1 MITMGFIK
9 EYKKAQLENAGYE
22 VVPVIKIAEIEG
34 KPFTV
39 KDVKIQYD
47 AKGHN
52 GKLVDRA
59 ILTVIVDNEKR
70 ILFINQKWL
79 FEMFEQ
85 GRADADYGTLVLR
98 KKVKGDKT
106 FWDIDKEDDGR
117 SEKDCMWEGY

>member
-22 VVPVIKIAEIEG
+22 VVPVIKMAEIEG

-47 AKGHN
+47 AKGYN
-52 GKLVDRA
+52 GEPVDRA
-59 ILTVIVDNEKR
+59 ILTVIVNNEKR

-85 GRADADYGTLVLR
+85 GGAGADYGTLVLR

-106 FWDIDKEDDGR
+106 FWDIDEA
-117 SEKDCMWEGY
+117 